1 MGWGASNR
9 QIFRASLFN
18 YNGPTISSRL
28 PQYYISVIIPVDKD
42 LIFMEK
48 GHRARGF
55 STRIKSSRK
64 GRGTAK
70 STEQLVYEFIIVV
83 APGIII
89 V

>member
-1 MGWGASNR
+1 
-9 QIFRASLFN
+9 
-18 YNGPTISSRL
+18 
-28 PQYYISVIIPVDKD
+28 
-42 LIFMEK
+42 MEK